1 MSTNVP
7 QNSIQK
13 KSQVN
18 QADIANSLTNTN
30 DQAIMGKTVFNTVNL
45 TQSQMSQNKNLDASL
60 QSQQSKNSFEKEKT
74 ITTQVKPMNN
84 IRNTGVPISN
94 TPNRTNASQV
104 PKKVTAFQQSAVP
117 AGKSKFAKTIMKN
130 GKQLKN
136 IDLNDE
142 VEESQ
147 ILGASNNNISLSNY
161 PTTTSVKPQN
171 QQNNLAST
179 VKSQNQNLPTLSQQ
193 IKPSVVQSVHP
204 QNESIQRGSVQQ
216 VQSVHNASAL
226 PQNQSIQRGSVQQVQ
241 SVHNGSIQ
249 QVQSVHNASALPQN
263 QSIQRGSVQQVQSV
277 HNASALPQNQSIQRA
292 SVKPL
297 QSVHNQSVHPQNQSI
312 QIASVKPLQSVH
324 NQSVHPQQS
333 MHNGSVQPVQS
344 VHNQGGNPQQS
355 MYNLSI
361 YPQNKP
367 VNNASV
373 QSHLQSVH
381 NSNVNPQQ
389 STNLQNNPPPNQ
401 SNMNSTV
408 FSTQILPR
416 QSQAQNQN
424 QSIQQMRASGRD
436 PLNQNTNSQIR
447 KSGKEPER
455 NELTQSA
462 ISRKSSLKASRNKSP
477 PQLIRESNGKIKR
490 TNTDCSGNSFYMVDD
505 EEKIMSDNNICNH
518 LDAYLNKEIVNTMY
532 KEPKPQN
539 NKKGN
544 GFRYYGQL
552 TKAGRNQNGKTKID
566 QDTPLVHLNVGGV
579 SGFNLFGVLD
589 GHGQQG
595 HFVSQYCR
603 DYFIRVMD
611 KYAQLC
617 IRSKLTTADAIY
629 KELKRTNY
637 AYIIDAFN
645 KADVHMEIEKK
656 FDYSFSGTT
665 CNIVFQFN
673 KYLVCA
679 SVGDSRGILVYD
691 EGDHQN
697 KGIFELSH
705 DHKPDLPGEI
715 ERIFSSGGMVE
726 QMKDPEGN
734 LVGPPRV
741 WKAGCT
747 YPGLAM
753 SRSLG
758 DFQGKEAGVI
768 ATPEIIEYTI
778 HSPSKYMVICSDGVW
793 EFIKNEQ
800 VRDMGNAFLMK
811 NDVGG
816 FCTELVKFAV
826 HSWEQFDIIRD
837 DITVV
842 CVFF

>member
-18 QADIANSLTNTN
+18 QADIANSITNSN
-30 DQAIMGKTVFNTVNL
+30 AQAIMGKTVFNTVNL
-45 TQSQMSQNKNLDASL
+45 TESEMSQNKNLNASL

-104 PKKVTAFQQSAVP
+104 PKNMTAFQQSAVP

-130 GKQLKN
+130 GKQLTN

-147 ILGASNNNISLSNY
+147 MLEASNNNVSLSNY
-161 PTTTSVKPQN
+161 PTITSVKVQN

-179 VKSQNQNLPTLSQQ
+179 VNSQNQNLPTLSQQ

-204 QNESIQRGSVQQ
+204 QNQSVQRGSVK
-216 VQSVHNASAL
+216 
-226 PQNQSIQRGSVQQVQ
+226 PVQ
-241 SVHNGSIQ
+241 SVHNGSI
-249 QVQSVHNASALPQN
+249 
-263 QSIQRGSVQQVQSV
+263 QQVQSV

-312 QIASVKPLQSVH
+312 QTASVKPLQSVH

-361 YPQNKP
+361 YPQNQP

-401 SNMNSTV
+401 SNINSTV

-436 PLNQNTNSQIR
+436 PLNQNTNSQLR

-505 EEKIMSDNNICNH
+505 EEKIMSDNNICNQ

-768 ATPEIIEYTI
+768 STPEITEYTI

>member
-18 QADIANSLTNTN
+18 QADIANSITNSN
-30 DQAIMGKTVFNTVNL
+30 AQAIMGKTVFNTVNL
-45 TQSQMSQNKNLDASL
+45 TESQMSQNKNLNASL

-104 PKKVTAFQQSAVP
+104 PKNMTAFQQSAVP
-117 AGKSKFAKTIMKN
+117 ASKSKFAKTIMKN
-130 GKQLKN
+130 GKQLTN

-147 ILGASNNNISLSNY
+147 MLEASNNNVSLSNY
-161 PTTTSVKPQN
+161 PTITSVKVQN

-179 VKSQNQNLPTLSQQ
+179 VNSQNQNLPTLSQQ

-204 QNESIQRGSVQQ
+204 QNQSVQRGSVK
-216 VQSVHNASAL
+216 
-226 PQNQSIQRGSVQQVQ
+226 PVQ

-249 QVQSVHNASALPQN
+249 QVQSVHNAS
-263 QSIQRGSVQQVQSV
+263 V
-277 HNASALPQNQSIQRA
+277 HPQNQSIQRA

-312 QIASVKPLQSVH
+312 QTASVKPLQSVH

-361 YPQNKP
+361 YPQNQP

-401 SNMNSTV
+401 SNINSTV

-436 PLNQNTNSQIR
+436 PLNQNTNSQLR

-505 EEKIMSDNNICNH
+505 EEKIMSDNNICNQ

-768 ATPEIIEYTI
+768 STPEIIEYTI

>member
-18 QADIANSLTNTN
+18 QADITNSITNSN
-30 DQAIMGKTVFNTVNL
+30 AQAIMGKTVFNTVNL
-45 TQSQMSQNKNLDASL
+45 TESEMSQNKNLNASL

-104 PKKVTAFQQSAVP
+104 PKNMTAFQQSAVP

-130 GKQLKN
+130 GKQLTN

-147 ILGASNNNISLSNY
+147 MLEASNNNVSLSNY
-161 PTTTSVKPQN
+161 PTITSVKVQN

-179 VKSQNQNLPTLSQQ
+179 VNSQNQNLPTLSQQ

-204 QNESIQRGSVQQ
+204 QNQSVQRGSVK
-216 VQSVHNASAL
+216 
-226 PQNQSIQRGSVQQVQ
+226 PVQ
-241 SVHNGSIQ
+241 SVHNGSI
-249 QVQSVHNASALPQN
+249 
-263 QSIQRGSVQQVQSV
+263 QQVQSV

-312 QIASVKPLQSVH
+312 QTASVKPLQSVH

-361 YPQNKP
+361 YPQNQP

-401 SNMNSTV
+401 SNINSTV

-436 PLNQNTNSQIR
+436 PLNQNTNSQLR

-505 EEKIMSDNNICNH
+505 EEKIMSDNNICNQ

-673 KYLVCA
+673 NIWYV
-679 SVGDSRGILVYD
+679 
-691 EGDHQN
+691 
-697 KGIFELSH
+697 
-705 DHKPDLPGEI
+705 
-715 ERIFSSGGMVE
+715 
-726 QMKDPEGN
+726 
-734 LVGPPRV
+734 
-741 WKAGCT
+741 
-747 YPGLAM
+747 
-753 SRSLG
+753 
-758 DFQGKEAGVI
+758 
-768 ATPEIIEYTI
+768 
-778 HSPSKYMVICSDGVW
+778 
-793 EFIKNEQ
+793 Q
-800 VRDMGNAFLMK
+800 V
-811 NDVGG
+811 
-816 FCTELVKFAV
+816 
-826 HSWEQFDIIRD
+826 
-837 DITVV
+837 
-842 CVFF
+842 

>member
-1 MSTNVP
+1 M
-7 QNSIQK
+7 
-13 KSQVN
+13 
-18 QADIANSLTNTN
+18 
-30 DQAIMGKTVFNTVNL
+30 
-45 TQSQMSQNKNLDASL
+45 
-60 QSQQSKNSFEKEKT
+60 
-74 ITTQVKPMNN
+74 
-84 IRNTGVPISN
+84 
-94 TPNRTNASQV
+94 
-104 PKKVTAFQQSAVP
+104 
-117 AGKSKFAKTIMKN
+117 
-130 GKQLKN
+130 
-136 IDLNDE
+136 
-142 VEESQ
+142 
-147 ILGASNNNISLSNY
+147 
-161 PTTTSVKPQN
+161 
-171 QQNNLAST
+171 AST

-204 QNESIQRGSVQQ
+204 QNESIQRASVKPLQSVQNQNIQQVQSVHNASVLPQNQSIQRGSVKPLQSVQ
-216 VQSVHNASAL
+216 NQSVQPIQSVHNASAL
-226 PQNQSIQRGSVQQVQ
+226 PQNQSIQRGSVKPLQ
-241 SVHNGSIQ
+241 SVHNGSVQ
-249 QVQSVHNASALPQN
+249 TVQSVHNAS
-263 QSIQRGSVQQVQSV
+263 V
-277 HNASALPQNQSIQRA
+277 HPQNQSIQRA

-297 QSVHNQSVHPQNQSI
+297 QSVHNGSIHPQNQSI
-312 QIASVKPLQSVH
+312 QTASVKPLQSVH

-333 MHNGSVQPVQS
+333 VHNGSVQPVQS
-344 VHNQGGNPQQS
+344 VHNQSGNPQQS

-361 YPQNKP
+361 YPQNQP

-373 QSHLQSVH
+373 QSQLQSVH

-389 STNLQNNPPPNQ
+389 STHLQNNPPPNQ
-401 SNMNSTV
+401 SNIGSTV

-416 QSQAQNQN
+416 QSQLQNQN
-424 QSIQQMRASGRD
+424 QSIQQMRASGRE
-436 PLNQNTNSQIR
+436 PLNQSTNSQLR

-455 NELTQSA
+455 NELTQSG

-477 PQLIRESNGKIKR
+477 PQVFKASDGKIKR
-490 TNTDCSGNSFYMVDD
+490 TNTDCSGNSFYVAAD
-505 EEKIMSDNNICNH
+505 EEKIMTDKNICNQ
-518 LDAYLNKEIVNTMY
+518 LDAYLSKEIANTMY
-532 KEPKPQN
+532 KETKPQN
-539 NKKGN
+539 HKKGN
-544 GFRYYGQL
+544 GYRYYGQL

-595 HFVSQYCR
+595 HYVSQYCR

-611 KYAQLC
+611 KYANLC
-617 IRSKLTTADAIY
+617 KKSNFTTAEAIY

-637 AYIIDAFN
+637 AYIIDAFH
-645 KADVHMEIEKK
+645 KADVHMANEKK
-656 FDYSFSGTT
+656 FDFNFSGTT

-691 EGDHQN
+691 KGDNQN

-705 DHKPDLPGEI
+705 DHKPDLPGEF
-715 ERIFSSGGMVE
+715 ERIISSGGMVE

-768 ATPEIIEYTI
+768 STPEITEYTI
-778 HSPSKYMVICSDGVW
+778 QRPSKYMVICSDGVW

-826 HSWEQFDIIRD
+826 LSWEQFDIIRD